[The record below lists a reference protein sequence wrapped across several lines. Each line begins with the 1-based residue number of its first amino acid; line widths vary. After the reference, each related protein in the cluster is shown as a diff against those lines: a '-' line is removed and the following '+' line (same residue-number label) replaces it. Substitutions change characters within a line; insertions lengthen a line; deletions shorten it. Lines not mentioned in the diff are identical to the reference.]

1 MRHGA
6 LAAERLA
13 PRKVALFR
21 ALKLGDLLVSI
32 PALRA
37 IRAGL
42 PDAELVLVGLP
53 WAREFVGRFSH
64 LLDGFREF
72 PGWPG
77 LPECEPQKGRIPRFL
92 AGMRAERFDLV
103 IQLHG
108 SGLVVNQ
115 VCARFGA
122 IRAAGFYPVGGHCPD
137 PKLFLPWPDRG
148 LELRRL
154 LALTAFL
161 GFPTRGEHLEFPLG
175 NADRHRAAQLTS
187 SCPGWFVCVHPGA
200 SVPERRWP
208 ADRFA
213 AVADALAA
221 RGLRVVLTGTA
232 GERDL
237 TAAVAAGMAAPALD
251 LAGRT
256 DLGAGAAVIASARL
270 LVCND
275 TGVSHIAA
283 AVGTPSA
290 VISTGDN
297 PARWAPP
304 DAARHRLLCRPGG
317 WPEVPEVLAPALAL
331 LDSFAPTRT
340 PRLHQE
346 GPRCAPSAC

>member
-1 MRHGA
+1 MQHGA

-13 PRKVALFR
+13 PRKVAVFR
-21 ALKLGDLLVSI
+21 ALKLGDLLVSS

-37 IRAGL
+37 VRAGM

-53 WAREFVGRFSH
+53 WAREFVARFPH

-77 LPECEPQKGRIPRFL
+77 LPECEPQQDRIPRFL
-92 AGMRAERFDLV
+92 ADMRAEQFDLV

-108 SGLVVNQ
+108 SGLVVNE

-122 IRAAGFYPVGGHCPD
+122 RRTAGFFPAGGHCPD
-137 PKLFLPWPDRG
+137 PRLFLPWPDRG

-154 LALTAFL
+154 LALTEFL
-161 GFPTRGEHLEFPLG
+161 GLPTRGEHLEFPLG
-175 NADRHRAAQLTS
+175 DADLDRAAELTS
-187 SCPGWFVCVHPGA
+187 SPPGRFVCVHPGA

-221 RGLRVVLTGTA
+221 RGLRVALTGTA
-232 GERDL
+232 GERSL
-237 TAAVAAGMAAPALD
+237 TAAVAAGMTAPALD
-251 LAGRT
+251 LAGKT
-256 DLGAGAAVIASARL
+256 DLGTSAAVIASARL

-275 TGVSHIAA
+275 TGVSHVAA
-283 AVGTPSA
+283 AVGTPS
-290 VISTGDN
+290 VVVSTGDN
-297 PARWAPP
+297 PARWSPP
-304 DAARHRLLCRPGG
+304 DAARHHVLCRPGG
-317 WPEVPEVLAPALAL
+317 WPDVTDVLVHALDL

-340 PRLHQE
+340 PRPLQE
-346 GPRCAPSAC
+346 GTRCAPSAC

>member
-1 MRHGA
+1 LQHGA
-6 LAAERLA
+6 IATERLVS
-13 PRKVALFR
+13 RKAAVFR

-53 WAREFVGRFSH
+53 WAREFVTRFPH

-77 LPECEPQKGRIPRFL
+77 LPEREPELDRIPRFL
-92 AGMRAERFDLV
+92 ADMQAERFDFV

-108 SGLVVNQ
+108 SGLIANE
-115 VCARFGA
+115 VCGRFGA
-122 IRAAGFYPVGGHCPD
+122 GRTAGFYPAGGHCPD
-137 PKLFLPWPDRG
+137 PRLYLPWPDHG

-154 LALTAFL
+154 LALTEFL

-175 NADRHRAAQLTS
+175 DADRHRAAGLTS
-187 SCPGWFVCVHPGA
+187 SCPGRFVCVHPGA

-208 ADRFA
+208 ADRFT

-221 RGLRVVLTGTA
+221 RGLQVVLTGTA
-232 GERDL
+232 GERGL
-237 TAAVAAGMAAPALD
+237 TAGVAAGMAAPALD
-251 LAGRT
+251 LAGKT
-256 DLGAGAAVIASARL
+256 DLGVGAAVIASARL

-283 AVGTPSA
+283 AVGTPSV
-290 VISTGDN
+290 VISTDDN

-304 DAARHRLLCRPGG
+304 DTARHRVLSRPGG
-317 WPEVPEVLAPALAL
+317 WPEVPEVLAPALDL

-340 PRLHQE
+340 PRPQQD

>member
-1 MRHGA
+1 
-6 LAAERLA
+6 
-13 PRKVALFR
+13 VAVFR

-37 IRAGL
+37 IRGAL
-42 PDAELVLVGLP
+42 PDAEIVLIGLP
-53 WAREFVGRFSH
+53 WAREFVARFAH

-77 LPECEPQKGRIPRFL
+77 LPECEPQLDRIPRFL
-92 AGMRAERFDLV
+92 ADMQAERFDLL

-108 SGLVVNQ
+108 SGLVVNE
-115 VCARFGA
+115 VCGRLGA
-122 IRAAGFYPVGGHCPD
+122 ERLAGFYPAGGHCPD
-137 PKLFLPWPDRG
+137 PRLFLPWPDRG

-154 LALTAFL
+154 LALTEFL
-161 GFPTRGEHLEFPLG
+161 GFPASGEHLEFPLG
-175 NADRHRAAQLTS
+175 DADRHRAAGLTS
-187 SCPGWFVCVHPGA
+187 SCPGWFVCIHPGA
-200 SVPERRWP
+200 SVPDRRWP

-232 GERDL
+232 AERDL
-237 TAAVAAGMAAPALD
+237 TAAVSAGMTAPALD
-251 LAGRT
+251 LAGKT
-256 DLGAGAAVIASARL
+256 DLGASAAVIASARL

-283 AVGTPSA
+283 AVGTPSV
-290 VISTGDN
+290 VISTDDN
-297 PARWAPP
+297 PTRWAPP
-304 DAARHRLLCRPGG
+304 DGTRHRVLSRPGG
-317 WPEVPEVLAPALAL
+317 WPDVADVLVHAFGL

-346 GPRCAPSAC
+346 GTRCAPSAC